1 MNLTAVAAHAC
12 TVGAFVP
19 ELKEES
25 DSAGHCHTS
34 RPRPRASADAITSEA
49 PAILVVRRQVG
60 RGTRMPL
67 SVAQHTSSPRGASL
81 RSSAHAATRGRVSAP
96 STHV

>member
-34 RPRPRASADAITSEA
+34 RPRPRASADAITS
-49 PAILVVRRQVG
+49 
-60 RGTRMPL
+60 
-67 SVAQHTSSPRGASL
+67 
-81 RSSAHAATRGRVSAP
+81 
-96 STHV
+96 